1 MKNLKTRIV
10 AAVYAVLFILLMI
23 TGTTKVMARENLPM
37 VTVIKA
43 QAPITKIV
51 AKGNVR
57 VYIAKGEEQS
67 IKVYDNYY
75 GKNALT
81 QIEDGVL
88 RITSFEEKALKV
100 YVTVKDLQAVE
111 ASDYAYVYA
120 MDKFRA
126 INFEVT
132 LKNQATAVLNVDAF
146 SINTHISDTSRLQL
160 KGSAEYGIVLATDFA
175 NIDITKFEANHDE
188 IKLYHDASITLNSS
202 QNSAKMLS
210 AKSDD
215 MSSNIKPIRLSI
227 Q

>member
-1 MKNLKTRIV
+1 MKNLKTRIL
-10 AAVYAVLFILLMI
+10 AALYAVLFILIMI
-23 TGTTKVMARENLPM
+23 TGSKKVMAKDGQPM
-37 VTVIKA
+37 VTVLNE

-51 AKGNVR
+51 AKGNVK
-57 VYIAKGEEQS
+57 VYINKGEEQS

-88 RITSFEEKALKV
+88 RITSFEDKALKV

-111 ASDYAYVYA
+111 ASDYTFVYGI
-120 MDKFRA
+120 DKFRA

-146 SINTHISDTSRLQL
+146 SINTHISDTSKLKL
-160 KGSAEYGIVLATDFA
+160 KGSAEYERVLATDYA

-188 IKLYHDASITLNSS
+188 VTLNNDASITLNSS
-202 QNSAKMLS
+202 QNSSKMLT
-210 AKSDD
+210 AKSEE
-215 MSSNIKPIRLSI
+215 MSNNLKTNSFSIK
-227 Q
+227 